1 MIYCKVSDLELYK
14 KYSENMKEAIS
25 FIQKNN
31 LNELPFGKTV
41 VNGDKIFI
49 NKMESKTQNPENLKY
64 EVHHKYIDIQIDL
77 DGDEKLLITN
87 KSVDCVNSF
96 DQEGDYALYASSE
109 PDSIC
114 KMNTDYCVI
123 CFPYEI
129 HMPCVK
135 NTADTVIKCVVKV
148 LDDLK

>member
-1 MIYCKVSDLELYK
+1 MIYCKLSDLNSYK
-14 KYSENMKEAIS
+14 NYSENLKEAID
-25 FIQKNN
+25 FIQKND
-31 LNELPFGKTV
+31 LKTLPFGKTV
-41 VNGDKIFI
+41 VNGEKIFI
-49 NKMESKTQNPENLKY
+49 NKMESKTQNYENLKY

-77 DGDEKLLITN
+77 DGDEKLLIIN
-87 KSVDCVNSF
+87 KSEDCVNSF
-96 DQEGDYALYASSE
+96 DKEGDYALYASSE

-114 KMNTDYCVI
+114 KMNTDYCAI

-135 NTADTVIKCVVKV
+135 NTADIVIKCVVKV

>member
-14 KYSENMKEAIS
+14 QYSENMKEAIS
-25 FIQKNN
+25 FLQKND
-31 LNELPFGKTV
+31 LNKLPFGKTV
-41 VNGDKIFI
+41 INGDKIFI
-49 NKMESKTQNPENLKY
+49 NKMESKTQNYENLKY

-77 DGDEKLLITN
+77 DGDEKLLIIN
-87 KSVDCVNSF
+87 KSEDFVNSF
-96 DQEGDYALYASSE
+96 DKEGDYALYASSE

-114 KMNTDYCVI
+114 KMNTDYCAI
-123 CFPYEI
+123 CLPYEI

-135 NTADTVIKCVVKV
+135 NTSDTVIKCVVKV